1 MDTLQWASKVGN
13 REENGGRSAWT
24 LCSGRPSGTADAVP
38 CRGQRGIYTGIA
50 RHLPCEARPRAPQR
64 KPTAKWPRT
73 TFSILLPIPYFG
85 RPLQS
90 GHALPSQ
97 FFSLFPTLDAHCKV
111 ATHYLL
117 LPSPYSLLYPKYGA
131 HLIESADHVLSE
143 LFHGGACFRE
153 ALLMHI
159 T

>member
-1 MDTLQWASKVGN
+1 MQWASV
-13 REENGGRSAWT
+13 EHGRM
-24 LCSGRPSGTADAVP
+24 AV
-38 CRGQRGIYTGIA
+38 RGA
-50 RHLPCEARPRAPQR
+50 PKRA
-64 KPTAKWPRT
+64 
-73 TFSILLPIPYFG
+73 
-85 RPLQS
+85 
-90 GHALPSQ
+90 GHALLST
-97 FFSLFPTLDAHCKV
+97 FFSLFPTLEAHCIV

-117 LPSPYSLLYPKYGA
+117 HSSPYSLLYPKYGA